1 MSNIVQ
7 NNSKGYGYNYA
18 SLADLALHLEKN
30 GKKIPQMRTAV
41 EYTPDGRRFEF
52 IEYLDE
58 KQNAWTRGATIVI
71 PDGKGMNAAQL
82 YASGVTYARRVT
94 LQLAESLATTDDSL
108 VEDIDDKGERKTAQT
123 AEKAPKRTKKQ
134 EVITPEVEKQMAEVA
149 EMRKQMFAEDLAT
162 DEQKR
167 LIKERYTSAEIM
179 KMLGR
184 MNKTIDQLTLS
195 EAKKMLEARSG
206 K

>member
-1 MSNIVQ
+1 MTNIVQ

-134 EVITPEVEKQMAEVA
+134 DVITPELEQQMTDVEK
-149 EMRKQMFAEDLAT
+149 MRKMMFADRAT
-162 DEQKR
+162 DTQKH
-167 LIKERYTSAEIM
+167 LIRERYSGAEIM

-184 MNKTIDQLTLS
+184 MKKTLDELTQD
-195 EAKKMLEARSG
+195 EAKKMLEARPG

>member
-52 IEYLDE
+52 IEYFDE
-58 KQNAWTRGATIVI
+58 KQKAWTRGATIVI

-123 AEKAPKRTKKQ
+123 AEKAPKRAKKQ
-134 EVITPEVEKQMAEVA
+134 EVITPELEQQMTDVE
-149 EMRKQMFAEDLAT
+149 EMRKMMFADRAT
-162 DEQKR
+162 DTQKQ
-167 LIKERYTSAEIM
+167 LIRERYSGAEIM

-184 MNKTIDQLTLS
+184 MKKTLDELTQD
-195 EAKKMLEARSG
+195 EAKKMLEARPG

>member
-1 MSNIVQ
+1 MNKVIKK
-7 NNSKGYGYNYA
+7 NSKGYGYEYA
-18 SLADLALHLEKN
+18 SLADLVEQGCAMPHMKIEIED
-30 GKKIPQMRTAV
+30 GKQFLWF
-41 EYTPDGRRFEF
+41 Y
-52 IEYLDE
+52 DE
-58 KQNAWTRGATIVI
+58 SLKEWLRGAEIVI
-71 PDGKGMNAAQL
+71 PEMAKANAAQRYGAAL
-82 YASGVTYARRVT
+82 TYAFRYVTQMFNRV
-94 LQLAESLATTDDSL
+94 ATGDDAL
-108 VEDIDDKGERKTAQT
+108 IEDIDDKGERKTAQT

-134 EVITPEVEKQMAEVA
+134 EVITPEVEKQMADVA